1 VTPKA
6 WVLAAAIVLIAATT
20 GSVVAISAGGHGSQ
34 VASQSSQ
41 NTAPVKRGALS
52 DTISEYG
59 TLTYRA
65 RPDGSPYIAINQARG
80 TYTAL
85 PTGGETVS
93 CGDVLYRVDD
103 RPVLLLCGST
113 PAYRSL
119 SWGDSGSDV
128 AELNANLVRLGYAT
142 RAQLDPSS
150 RTFNSATV
158 STLQKLQWKL
168 HEDQTGSLDLGQV
181 AFLPESLRIAAVSGV
196 IGGSAQP
203 GAPVVSAT
211 SDTPEVQVSLDPSE
225 QDAVKSGD
233 RARITLPNQT
243 SITGRVSGLGIVA
256 QPPAEQDSAGSE
268 GNADAATIPLSL
280 SLDQP
285 NKARGLD
292 QASVRVQILTIG
304 VENVLSVPVAAIVA
318 TSGTGY
324 AVEVARADGKR
335 DLVTVTLGLFD
346 DSDGRVQIEG
356 NVHQGDPVVVPSS

>member
-1 VTPKA
+1 MTRKT
-6 WVLAAAIVLIAATT
+6 WVLVAAIVLVAATT
-20 GSVVAISAGGHGSQ
+20 GSSVAISAAGRATAT
-34 VASQSSQ
+34 ASDSLP
-41 NTAPVKRGALS
+41 NTAAVKRGALS

-65 RPDGSPYIAINQARG
+65 RPDGLPYSVINRASG

-85 PTGGETVS
+85 PTGGDTVS

-103 RPVLLLCGST
+103 RPVLLLCGGT

-119 SWGDSGSDV
+119 ASGDSGSDV

-150 RTFNSATV
+150 PTFTPETA

-181 AFLPESLRIAAVSGV
+181 VFLPESLRVAAVNGV

-203 GAPVVSAT
+203 GVPVVSAT
-211 SDTPEVQVSLDPSE
+211 SDTPEVQVNLDPSE
-225 QDAVKSGD
+225 QDAVKGGD

-243 SITGRVSGLGIVA
+243 SVTGRVTGLGAVA
-256 QPPAEQDSAGSE
+256 RAPGGLDSAGSG
-268 GNADAATIPLSL
+268 GNAGAATIPLYL
-280 SLDQP
+280 SIDQP
-285 NKARGLD
+285 DKARGLD
-292 QASVRVQILTIG
+292 QASVRVEILTVG
-304 VENVLSVPVAAIVA
+304 VENVLSVPVTAIVA
-318 TSGTGY
+318 TSDGGY
-324 AVEVARADGKR
+324 AVEVAHADSRR

-346 DSDGRVQIEG
+346 DSKGRVQVEG
-356 NVHQGDPVVVPSS
+356 DVHEGDPVVVPSS